1 MADRTD
7 TLVDHAPCRDCAQH
21 TDEGTGCRVVEEGS
35 AVALDAFLARE
46 PCYLKEHLD
55 RFVRRYLSQRP
66 RSILAPEDLAQEV
79 CVRLLHDDTIR
90 AGGFARGLGGFLA
103 YLRQTAVRSAISV
116 ERHERGRIRCGNCRH
131 YAPWS
136 GVCLQEGHV
145 WTHRDVPT
153 SQDPR
158 RLEPP
163 CREYV
168 PRRDPRALGP
178 EVEPAAAASDR
189 FSEDREGELG
199 DAVHEALVELAETH
213 PRAALVVRGRLLDG
227 KTYEALA
234 SSRGVA
240 ASVRTMKR
248 DFALGVAF
256 LRRKLAAFSEN
267 VAPEPESERSRHP
280 ENA

>member
-1 MADRTD
+1 MDR
-7 TLVDHAPCRDCAQH
+7 
-21 TDEGTGCRVVEEGS
+21 GTGCRVVEEGS
-35 AVALDAFLARE
+35 AVALDSFLARV

-55 RFVRRYLSQRP
+55 RFVQRYLSQRP

-131 YAPWS
+131 FAPWS
-136 GVCLQEGHV
+136 GVCLQKGHA
-145 WTHRDVPT
+145 WTHRPVPT

-158 RLEPP
+158 HLEPP

-168 PRRDPRALGP
+168 ARRDPRPLGP
-178 EVEPAAAASDR
+178 GVEPAVAGGERLAGDR
-189 FSEDREGELG
+189 DGELG
-199 DAVHEALVELAETH
+199 TAVHEALVELAESN
-213 PRAALVVRGRLLDG
+213 PRAALVVRARLLDG
-227 KTYEALA
+227 KTYETLA
-234 SSRGVA
+234 A
-240 ASVRTMKR
+240 AEEVDASIRTMKR

-256 LRRKLAAFSEN
+256 LRRNLAAFSEN
-267 VAPEPESERSRHP
+267 VAPEPNPERSRHP